1 MYYGINIK
9 SIIKVIGIL
18 LCIEAVFMLIPVITA
33 LIYEETD
40 LIPFLQ
46 SFGITIA
53 TGAAMLYLPR
63 NANERIG
70 KREGFLIVT
79 FSWIAI
85 SIMGALPFLLNGNTH
100 TFTDAFFEAISG
112 FTTTGVTVLSNLNE
126 TTHGILIWR
135 NLMQWMG
142 GMGIILFTVAILPM
156 LNSGGGIQLFSAEM
170 TGIVFD
176 KLGPRIS
183 QTAKKLWGLYFG
195 MTLVLIFLLQAGPMN
210 TFDAI
215 CTAFSTTSTGGF
227 STKDQS
233 LAYWNSAY
241 IEYTVT
247 IFMFLSAVNFAII
260 YKTLFRSHKEL
271 FKDEEFKWFA
281 AIVAAAT
288 LITTLSLYFQNPEK
302 EIEEIFRKSLF
313 TIVSGITST
322 GFAVENFCNW
332 GSAFFVIICV
342 CMFFGGC
349 AGSTAGGAKITRLV
363 LLFKNTDNEFYRQI
377 HPTAIRPVRFNGKV
391 VSHDLISKVLAFI
404 VMYILLAALSA
415 MILSLMNMTIDEAI
429 GVSLSALGN
438 CGFGFGRMNPDSNF
452 IMLPTLG
459 KWIVIFDML
468 IGRLEIFTV
477 LILFSPYF
485 WRK

>member
-1 MYYGINIK
+1 MYYGINVK

-33 LIYEETD
+33 IIYKESD
-40 LIPFLQ
+40 LIPLLK

-53 TGAAMLYLPR
+53 AGAAMLYLPR

-79 FSWIAI
+79 LSWLAI
-85 SIMGALPFLLNGNTH
+85 SITGALPFLLNGNTT
-100 TFTDAFFEAISG
+100 TFTDAYFEAISG
-112 FTTTGVTVLSNLNE
+112 FTTTGMTVLDNLNE

-183 QTAKKLWGLYFG
+183 QTAKKLWGIYLG
-195 MTLVLIFLLQAGPMN
+195 MTIILTLLLLAGPMQ

-215 CTAFSTTSTGGF
+215 CTALSTTSTGGF
-227 STKDQS
+227 STKDES

-241 IEYTVT
+241 IDYMVT
-247 IFMFLSAVNFAII
+247 AFMFLSAINFAII

-281 AIVAAAT
+281 AVVITAT
-288 LITTLSLYFQNPEK
+288 ILTTLSLHLQNPEK
-302 EIEEIFRKSLF
+302 ETEEIFRKSLF

-322 GFAVENFCNW
+322 GFAVDNFCNW
-332 GSAFFVIICV
+332 GPAFFIIICI

-349 AGSTAGGAKITRLV
+349 AGSTAGGAKITRLI

-404 VMYILLAALSA
+404 VVYILIIAVSA

-429 GVSLSALGN
+429 GISLSAMGN

-452 IMLPTLG
+452 IILPTLG
-459 KWIVIFDML
+459 KWILIFDML

-485 WRK
+485 WKK

>member
-9 SIIKVIGIL
+9 SIIRVIGIL
-18 LCIEAVFMLIPVITA
+18 LCIEAVFMLVPIITSV
-33 LIYEETD
+33 IYEEDD
-40 LIPFLQ
+40 LISFLQ

-53 TGAAMLYLPR
+53 AGAAMLYLPR

-70 KREGFLIVT
+70 KRDGFLAVT
-79 FSWIAI
+79 FSWVAI
-85 SIMGALPFLLNGNTH
+85 SVTGALPFLLNGNAG

-112 FTTTGVTVLSNLNE
+112 FTTTGMTVLNNLNE

-170 TGIVFD
+170 TGIIFD

-183 QTAKKLWGLYFG
+183 QTAKKLWGIYIA
-195 MTLVLIFLLQAGPMN
+195 MTAILILLLLASPMQA
-210 TFDAI
+210 FDAV
-215 CTAFSTTSTGGF
+215 CTALSTTSTGGF
-227 STKDQS
+227 ATKDES

-241 IEYTVT
+241 IDYTVT
-247 IFMFLSAVNFAII
+247 IFMFLSAVNFAVI
-260 YKTLFRSHKEL
+260 YKTVFRSHKEL

-281 AIVAAAT
+281 AVVIIAT
-288 LITTLSLYFQNPEK
+288 FLTSLSLYIQNPGR
-302 EIEEIFRKSLF
+302 EIEDIFRKSLF

-332 GSAFFVIICV
+332 GSAFFVIICI

-363 LLFKNTDNEFYRQI
+363 LLFKNADNEFYRQV

-404 VMYILLAALSA
+404 VVYIMVVALSA
-415 MILSLMNMTIDEAI
+415 TILSLMNMTIDEAI
-429 GVSLSALGN
+429 GISLSAIGN
-438 CGFGFGRMNPDSNF
+438 CGLGFGRMNPDSNF
-452 IMLPTLG
+452 VMLPSLG
-459 KWIVIFDML
+459 KWILIFDML

-485 WRK
+485 WKK